1 MSADAGGT
9 PGAGRQGAARWS
21 DHDVEQ
27 FVGRLLQT
35 GVLLAAAV
43 VMVGAAMLLREHARD
58 IPDFAV
64 FAAEPSA
71 LSTLGG
77 IVRGALAGDS
87 RAITQLGVILLIATP
102 VARVALTLV
111 AFLIQRDRLYVVLT
125 ALVLAVLTYGLVWGA
140 R

>member
-1 MSADAGGT
+1 MNATDNNAPRRAHWYGE
-9 PGAGRQGAARWS
+9 RWS

-27 FVGRLLQT
+27 FVGRLLQI

-58 IPDFAV
+58 LVDFSV
-64 FAAEPSA
+64 FAAEPSG

-77 IVRGALAGDS
+77 IVRGALSGDS
-87 RAITQLGVILLIATP
+87 RAITQFGVILLIATP

-111 AFLIQRDRLYVVLT
+111 AFLIQRDRLYVALT